1 MGRVQH
7 YVPQFYLKNFSENNK
22 TIVQYILKSKIY
34 VEFAPIKKIAAS
46 DFLYGEDD
54 KLEHELVPHEGE
66 WARIVAALLNGN
78 AAGLNLIDYG
88 SFLLFITNLWSR
100 TLKAADYCNNL
111 TDAVWKR
118 LLHKKQDKG
127 NFPEID
133 VEELQISQKIP
144 NKPMMF
150 LGSRFAYLLRDLE
163 YLCIINESNTDII
176 TTDSPVVLYN
186 QFCTFRNTTQN
197 QTFSALGLQLFIP
210 LSPKMCICLFDKN
223 VYKISGISQVGTI
236 TIQSDEE
243 INKLNT
249 LLALNAFQFI
259 YSKKSSKDYLEKISE
274 RHQIYTEQIPEP
286 DMQFSFVEILPR
298 FVRYRIPQTQEKWIR
313 PTCRDYAA
321 KMVEEIERVMAK
333 AFAENE

>member
-66 WARIVAALLNGN
+66 WARIVAALHNGN
-78 AAGLNLIDYG
+78 AAGLNHIDNG
-88 SFLLFITNLWSR
+88 SFLLFITNMWSR

-111 TDAVWKR
+111 TDTTWKR
-118 LLHKKQDKG
+118 LLHEEQDKG

-133 VEELQISQKIP
+133 VEELQISQRIP

-150 LGSRFAYLLRDLE
+150 LGSRFAYLLRDLA

-176 TTDSPVVLYN
+176 TSDSPIVLYN

-197 QTFSALGLQLFIP
+197 QTFSGLGLQLFIP
-210 LSPKMCICLFDKN
+210 LSPKMCICLFDRN
-223 VYKISGISQVGTI
+223 VYKIRGMSKVGTI
-236 TIQSDEE
+236 TIQSDDE
-243 INKLNT
+243 IDKLNT
-249 LLALNAFQFI
+249 LLALNSYQFI
-259 YSKKSSKDYLEKISE
+259 YSKKSSKEYLEKLCE
-274 RHQIYTEQIPEP
+274 LHQINTNHVPESKI
-286 DMQFSFVEILPR
+286 QFSFVEILPR

-313 PTCRDYAA
+313 PTCRDYAE
-321 KMVEEIERVMAK
+321 KMLTDIERVMIK
-333 AFAENE
+333 AFSEN